1 MKTVRIV
8 SLFCGMGN
16 ADAAFLDAGK
26 ELGIDVRIVAAF
38 DSWEK
43 AVQVY
48 NANLDPVARVADVK
62 TMSRADLP
70 PHDLVIGGPPCQPF
84 STAGKRAGHDDPRNC
99 LPDFLRLVGFGTED
113 ESPYLMENVAS
124 RLINAPWSEKLC
136 AADFGDVTS
145 RKRWFY
151 SNYLLHVL
159 PNPGPLRIRD
169 IRDHDE
175 DARILKKRGYWT
187 GDEMQA
193 VAEDD
198 EVFPTLT
205 ATDFHGTKNNGSGN
219 PTRGSKIRCKAGQH
233 EHYDDTLDTLQAHS
247 WHGHDI
253 RGSGKLLALEESAG
267 NGAPALPKGESAKIL
282 AASPSKSDDDVFGTI
297 TSSPHGG
304 IAGGGKGHPN
314 MVNLKIGLRSASTS
328 TTATTFN
335 DDEVLGS
342 LLANSTRGNRLR
354 ELIGCRNPSLL
365 EMARAH
371 SIPDAWDWCGA
382 TKTDRGKM
390 IANSWPRKMG
400 KAVALAILPQIAAT
414 SQRGAA

>member
-26 ELGIDVRIVAAF
+26 ELGIDVRIIAAF

-62 TMSRADLP
+62 TMTRADLP
-70 PHDLVIGGPPCQPF
+70 PHDLIIGGPPCQPF
-84 STAGKRAGHDDPRNC
+84 SVAGKRAGHDDPRNC
-99 LPDFLRLVGFGTED
+99 LPDFLRLVGFREPD
-113 ESPYLMENVAS
+113 ESPYVMENVVS
-124 RLINAPWSEKLC
+124 RLINAPWSERLC
-136 AADFGDVTS
+136 AVDFGDVTS

-151 SNYLLHVL
+151 SNYLLHVI
-159 PNPGPLRIRD
+159 PTPGPRRIRD

-175 DARILKKRGYWT
+175 DRRVLCKRAG
-187 GDEMQA
+187 
-193 VAEDD
+193 
-198 EVFPTLT
+198 
-205 ATDFHGTKNNGSGN
+205 
-219 PTRGSKIRCKAGQH
+219 CKAGKH

-414 SQRGAA
+414 SQRGAT

>member
-99 LPDFLRLVGFGTED
+99 LPDFLRLVGFGTEY

-233 EHYDDTLDTLQAHS
+233 ERYNDTLDTLQAHS

-253 RGSGKLLALEESAG
+253 RGSGKLVAIVERSCGG
-267 NGAPALPKGESAKIL
+267 NDVRVP
-282 AASPSKSDDDVFGTI
+282 SDDDTFLAC
-297 TSSPHGG
+297 SSQSYHN
-304 IAGGGKGHPN
+304 ANKN
-314 MVNLKIGLRSASTS
+314 AAALKIGLRSASTS
-328 TTATTFN
+328 KTATTF
-335 DDEVLGS
+335 DDNEVLGS

-354 ELIGCRNPSLL
+354 ELVGCRNPSLL

-414 SQRGAA
+414 NQRGAA